1 MAWQRVGQFF
11 FGLMYTASG
20 LFKLISEGPHVPIR
34 NEMVS
39 VVATYWSTIVCVS
52 VFHFYKLWLKPP
64 GNNNYYHVLGGGLLK
79 S

>member
-39 VVATYWSTIVCVS
+39 VVATY
-52 VFHFYKLWLKPP
+52 
-64 GNNNYYHVLGGGLLK
+64 
-79 S
+79 